1 LTPYLRGSGK
11 IYDNAD
17 MFLSCSLVVD
27 QGRTNGDDIV
37 YRTDIGYM
45 RLYDKRESGETINVV
60 YDFDVNTLRMTS
72 SGVDPSTIEFKTK
85 NKYLNADRY

>member
-1 LTPYLRGSGK
+1 
-11 IYDNAD
+11 
-17 MFLSCSLVVD
+17 
-27 QGRTNGDDIV
+27 
-37 YRTDIGYM
+37 M